1 MYSRDWVR
9 FENSGAAALASNTSS
24 GVATNESVSGD
35 WPIRADTNLPDDKG
49 LALVFA
55 KRTQFSFFLRCRAD
69 ALQDRRRMSF
79 APVRWR
85 NLTIDKKPL
94 RRLALQQ
101 PPEHRLSSLMESA
114 ARTARRWPAVSNK
127 VLFRAQSRKLTG

>member
-55 KRTQFSFFLRCRAD
+55 KRTQFSFFLRCRAG
-69 ALQDRRRMSF
+69 ALPDPSISAWLRHDISVVTHGSRRSGAGHIEPH
-79 APVRWR
+79 AP
-85 NLTIDKKPL
+85 P
-94 RRLALQQ
+94 RRGA
-101 PPEHRLSSLMESA
+101 
-114 ARTARRWPAVSNK
+114 
-127 VLFRAQSRKLTG
+127 G